1 MPGLSDHKLEIV
13 RMLVETAPDRVVGG
27 LHNALVSAEGDS
39 ALAGVRKLVECEL
52 ADRRLRNAILAPV
65 APLFVGDGKSA
76 NRLTFPLKALPLLWR
91 ALKDQA
97 PMEVAHAARVLLDFR
112 PKESSPEPF
121 DKLVKWAADGL
132 RSERPSAAYA
142 AAVEAL
148 NAARPGGAE
157 ALADCLDLSAIV
169 RDATLHLPEWIAR
182 TTDESAAAAR
192 VHYKDSVGVSEDAGP
207 RLFEM
212 MAAQMAEP
220 WSILRIVS
228 AVMDRP
234 TERYLASSEL
244 SVFAERLMDEI
255 DANLAHV
262 AHFDLNGGPAAGKLA
277 GETVELITRQIAEIE
292 NAVDLGREG
301 GWGGRVQ
308 KQKKTLAAVVE
319 GRLRDIEKVV
329 NLALPSHVVKVAR
342 ARKSQPRLEGAPDA
356 QAAERGLT
364 LLTFTEG
371 IRTSANYGG
380 FASTRAK
387 VIEKVTETLDNYVEE
402 ALTLIRDHEVEDRE
416 GASAYLKHAADFMG
430 LVREPRAGDI
440 VRRRLIAAMASP
452 KPLDIHIE

>member
-1 MPGLSDHKLEIV
+1 MPGLSDHKMEIV
-13 RMLVETAPDRVVGG
+13 RMLVETAPDKVVGG
-27 LHNALVSAEGDS
+27 LHNALVSAEGDT

-52 ADRRLRNAILAPV
+52 ADRRLRNAILSPV
-65 APLFVGDGKSA
+65 APLFIGDGKSA
-76 NRLTFPLKALPLLWR
+76 TRLSFPLKALPLLWR

-97 PMEVAHAARVLLDFR
+97 PMEVAQAARLLVDFR
-112 PKESSPEPF
+112 PMESSPEPF
-121 DKLVKWAADGL
+121 DTLVKWVADGL
-132 RSERPSAAYA
+132 RSERPTAAYA
-142 AAVEAL
+142 AAAEVL

-157 ALADCLDLSAIV
+157 AMAACLDLSPIV

-182 TTDESAAAAR
+182 TTEESAAAAR
-192 VHYKDSVGVSEDAGP
+192 VHYKDSVGISDDAGP

-262 AHFDLNGGPAAGKLA
+262 AHFDLNGGAAAGKRA
-277 GETVELITRQIAEIE
+277 GETVELITQQIAEIE

-308 KQKKTLAAVVE
+308 KQKKSLAAVVE
-319 GRLRDIEKVV
+319 GRLREIEKVV
-329 NLALPSHVVKVAR
+329 NLALPSHIVRVAR
-342 ARKSQPRLEGAPDA
+342 ARKSLPRLEGVPDA
-356 QAAERGLT
+356 RAADRGTT
-364 LLTFTEG
+364 LLTFTEV

-387 VIEKVTETLDNYVEE
+387 VIEKVGEILDNYVED
-402 ALTLIRDHEVEDRE
+402 ALTLVRDHEVEDRE
-416 GASAYLKHAADFMG
+416 AASGYLKYAADFVG
-430 LVREPRAGDI
+430 LIREPRAGDI
-440 VRRRLIAAMASP
+440 VRRRLVAALAAP